1 MRELKKEE
9 MKLISGGGGITSTMV
24 NAVYRVFDLMYSI
37 GESLGSYI
45 IRKYENKIC
54 DV

>member
-1 MRELKKEE
+1 MKELKKEE
-9 MKLISGGGGITSTMV
+9 MKLVSGGGITSTMV

-37 GESLGSYI
+37 GEALGSYI
-45 IRKYENKIC
+45 RRKYEDKIC